1 MCIGELI
8 MKKIMF
14 MIMVLVATVAFAE
27 PTVKMISDERAGIVG
42 TMTYFSDEEAKEINA
57 NASKVRNHFESEKKI
72 YDNIA
77 KMFGQPKFYDYVEA
91 EFGYHFDK
99 SWEPEE
105 RVTRHAQAAFN
116 FCISDSG
123 AYLWDYLEESNLVVF
138 ELACFHRDTNEEP
151 FEFLEIVIINKNYVF
166 LSVKNV
172 EKN

>member
-1 MCIGELI
+1 M
-8 MKKIMF
+8 
-14 MIMVLVATVAFAE
+14 MIMAIVASVAFAE
-27 PTVKMISDERAGIVG
+27 PTVKVIKDERAGIVG
-42 TMTYFSDEEAKEINA
+42 SMTYFSDEEAKELVNVYQIR
-57 NASKVRNHFESEKKI
+57 SHFESEKKI
-72 YDNIA
+72 YNNLA
-77 KMFGQPKFYDYVEA
+77 KTFGQHKFYDYVEA